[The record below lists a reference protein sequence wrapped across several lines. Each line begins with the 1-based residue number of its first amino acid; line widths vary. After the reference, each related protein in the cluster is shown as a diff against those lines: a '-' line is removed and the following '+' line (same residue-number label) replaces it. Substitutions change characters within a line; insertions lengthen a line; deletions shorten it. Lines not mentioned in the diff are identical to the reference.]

1 MSGSEE
7 KFLVGAQA
15 AEFLGVKPATLYAYA
30 SRGQIESIPGASG
43 RERCYRL
50 SDLIRLRQSAR
61 GVKTTRDSEPAVWT
75 GPAIKSAITEIKSD
89 GHFYRGHSAIEMALR
104 GDSFETAAELLW
116 GIGDLEERRESRDNG
131 ADKYENAGEKLWR
144 QASLMNCSS
153 LESLISPDVEC
164 LELLKLLLVML
175 EMKDPVSRKLS
186 GEDVY
191 ETARRLI
198 LTMAASVGLT
208 DKKTIKTHSPYL
220 IGSILAQSLS
230 TAQSNGHASA
240 PAERARLINLALVLC
255 ADHELNASAL
265 SARIAASCDASLY
278 SCLLSA
284 LGSFSGS
291 LHGSA
296 SRRTEDYVN
305 SSFTFSSA
313 RAWLKDYL
321 RQNETIAGFGT
332 ELYDQGDPRA
342 RVLIESALAFDGDN
356 EKLKRLR
363 EIVECVGE
371 DMSLFPNLDVGL
383 AAITYALALP
393 SGSGSTIFAVSR
405 AAGWIAHAIEQRL
418 YGGIIRPRAR
428 YIGKTAIS

>member
-1 MSGSEE
+1 MTMSGSEE
-7 KFLVGAQA
+7 KYLVGAQA

-89 GHFYRGHSAIEMALR
+89 GHCYRGHSAVEMALR
-104 GDSFETAAELLW
+104 GDSFESTAELLW
-116 GIGDLEERRESRDNG
+116 GIGDLEERHDNG
-131 ADKYENAGEKLWR
+131 QNAGEKLWR
-144 QASLMNCSS
+144 HATLMDYSCVEKLVSA
-153 LESLISPDVEC
+153 EVEC

-198 LTMAASVGLT
+198 LTMAASVGLA
-208 DKKTIKTHSPYL
+208 DKKTIKTDSQSPYL
-220 IGSILAQSLS
+220 IGSILAQTLS
-230 TAQSNGHASA
+230 TSGGSDPEKAK
-240 PAERARLINLALVLC
+240 LINLALVLC

-296 SRRTEDYVN
+296 SRRTEEFVN
-305 SSFTFSSA
+305 SSFTFASA
-313 RAWLKDYL
+313 RAWLKEYL

-383 AAITYALALP
+383 AAITYALGLP

>member
-7 KFLVGAQA
+7 KYLVGAQA

-104 GDSFETAAELLW
+104 GDSFETTAELLW

-131 ADKYENAGEKLWR
+131 SDKYENAGEKLWR

-153 LESLISPDVEC
+153 LENLISPDVEC

-198 LTMAASVGLT
+198 LTMASSVGLT
-208 DKKTIKTHSPYL
+208 DKKTIKTDSPYL
-220 IGSILAQSLS
+220 IGSILAGDHLEK
-230 TAQSNGHASA
+230 AK
-240 PAERARLINLALVLC
+240 LINLALVLC

-313 RAWLKDYL
+313 RSWLKDYL

-342 RVLIESALAFDGDN
+342 RVLIESALAYDGEN

-383 AAITYALALP
+383 AAITYALGLP